1 MAGLEQAVEQQPLET
16 SPSCV
21 ASTSEGRK
29 NAGDMM
35 DTAPVGHTQDAASNA
50 VDEALA
56 ACAPSITVS
65 AETPV
70 DLCHDISDT
79 TTASPSLDFMAL
91 GPQAVER
98 GASTQT
104 PARPARKYMYI
115 HLQTPMGTCYRLRL
129 RDGDTLLRIKV
140 KVHAKTEIPITQQH
154 LLFGNAEM
162 KDDGRTAKEFG
173 LSEGST
179 ITLVPRLHAGPLHS
193 TAPPAMPP
201 TTKDAQIMD
210 ALALHM
216 ASDEM
221 QQLLADGKPMH
232 LVVHVNGKYVVVRL
246 NNNSSK
252 ADPDAEGGDLS
263 VGVDVDEC
271 AAGGEGDDESRALEE
286 EQGEKVKQEEN
297 ERMAS
302 TVSAVRERLA
312 AMRAARGQR
321 TGTAAGV
328 LPSAIAAPAAEVA
341 GKSLHGI
348 IKSPSN
354 SLGSTRQRS
363 GTSPR
368 CGMCSAK
375 LGMVSYPCKCA
386 NFYCSAHRPAHLH
399 TCTYDYRT

>member
-1 MAGLEQAVEQQPLET
+1 MAELEQAVEHEA

-21 ASTSEGRK
+21 ASTAESLK
-29 NAGDMM
+29 TAGDIM
-35 DTAPVGHTQDAASNA
+35 DTAHVSHAQDAASNS

-70 DLCHDISDT
+70 DLCHDISAT

-98 GASTQT
+98 GTNTQT
-104 PARPARKYMYI
+104 PSRPARKYMYI

-154 LLFGNAEM
+154 LLLGNAEM
-162 KDDGRTAKEFG
+162 KDDARTAKEYG

-179 ITLVPRLHAGPLHS
+179 ITLVPRLHTGPIHS
-193 TAPPAMPP
+193 TAPPALPP

-246 NNNSSK
+246 NNNSK
-252 ADPDAEGGDLS
+252 AFPDAEGADMS
-263 VGVDVDEC
+263 VGVDADEC
-271 AAGGEGDDESRALEE
+271 AAADDGDDESRALEE
-286 EQGEKVKQEEN
+286 EQGEKARQEEN
-297 ERMAS
+297 ERMAT

-321 TGTAAGV
+321 SATVAS
-328 LPSAIAAPAAEVA
+328 LPAPAPAAEA
-341 GKSLHGI
+341 TGMALHGI

-354 SLGSTRQRS
+354 SLGGTRQR
-363 GTSPR
+363 TSQR
-368 CGMCSAK
+368 CGMCSVK

-399 TCTYDYRT
+399 TCTFDYRT